1 MKTSILISMCCLAGI
16 LVSCGKKPAET
27 ALPAAS
33 EQMESVPETEAVEE
47 MPMSTDSLQLEQEP
61 ASIEL

>member
-1 MKTSILISMCCLAGI
+1 